1 MNYLVSND
9 TRKLYKA
16 LLSLVNEEECKKF
29 LRDLLTKE
37 EIQEFVNRFKVAQM
51 LDKKIS
57 YKKIEKET
65 GMSSTTIARVS
76 KWLAK
81 GMGGY
86 RLVIDRLN
94 NPVAPV
100 KYSEATKTQA
110 QTDTQN
116 QDQNTPK
123 SGVIFA
129 A

>member
-9 TRKLYKA
+9 TKNLYKA
-16 LLSLVNEEECKKF
+16 LLSLKNEDECKKF

-76 KWLAK
+76 KWLTK
-81 GMGGY
+81 GMDGY

-94 NPVAPV
+94 DMTNKPTIET
-100 KYSEATKTQA
+100 KNESHAT
-110 QTDTQN
+110 
-116 QDQNTPK
+116 P
-123 SGVIFA
+123 SRGGVIFGA
-129 A
+129 

>member
-9 TRKLYKA
+9 TRNLYKA
-16 LLSLVNEEECKKF
+16 LLSLVNEEEYKKF
-29 LRDLLTKE
+29 LRDLLTKD

-65 GMSSTTIARVS
+65 GMSSTTIARIS
-76 KWLAK
+76 KWLTK

-94 NPVAPV
+94 NKPASLTHNPELRTTNSQQPTLREV
-100 KYSEATKTQA
+100 
-110 QTDTQN
+110 
-116 QDQNTPK
+116 
-123 SGVIFA
+123 VIFGG
-129 A
+129 